1 MRRAALIF
9 NPKSGRQ
16 TAQRLWPK
24 LEKILRAGGF
34 DVEPL
39 PTAGPGDATRLARAM
54 VEAGDR
60 EVVFALGGDG
70 TLREVAAGLMG
81 SEVALGPIPGGTA
94 NVLTLALDIPRRPL
108 AAAAAL
114 AGGSVR
120 RMDVGAAGDTP
131 FLMMVSGGLDAVIM
145 ARQSSE
151 MKRRFGALAVAVSGF
166 LHWWRYTYPDIELRI
181 DQEPIQVTFFS
192 ASNIRQ
198 YGGPF
203 RLAPEADYAD
213 GMLDVVLFRG
223 RGRWAVSSLAWDIF
237 LGRHHRRRDLEIR
250 KVRALEIRGP
260 LPDGLQ
266 VDGDVLQVGLPV
278 GLEVRASALCVLTP
292 KPCRRAVESPEGAA

>member
-16 TAQRLWPK
+16 TAQRLWPQ
-24 LEKILRAGGF
+24 LESILRGGGF

-39 PTAGPGDATRLARAM
+39 PTAGPGDATRLARRM
-54 VEAGDR
+54 VDAGDR

-70 TLREVAAGLMG
+70 TLREVASGLVG
-81 SEVALGPIPGGTA
+81 SDVALGPIPGGTA
-94 NVLTLALDIPRRPL
+94 NVLTLALDIPRKPL

-114 AGGSVR
+114 ADGHER
-120 RMDVGAAGDTP
+120 QMDVGTAGEHL
-131 FLMMVSGGLDAVIM
+131 FLMMVSGGLDARVM
-145 ARQSSE
+145 SRQNSD
-151 MKRRFGALAVAVSGF
+151 MKRRFGALAVAFSG
-166 LHWWRYTYPDIELRI
+166 LKHWWRYPYQDIELRI
-181 DQEPIQVTFFS
+181 EGEPVRVTFFS

-223 RGRWAVSSLAWDIF
+223 RGRWVVPLLALDIF
-237 LGRHHRRRDLEIR
+237 LGRHLRRKDLEIR
-250 KVRALEIRGP
+250 KVQALEILGP

-266 VDGDVLQVGLPV
+266 VDGDVLRVQLPV
-278 GLEVRASALCVLTP
+278 PLDIRPGALKVLTP
-292 KPCRRAVESPEGAA
+292 KACRSS